1 MKFCRAIACA
11 LCLALLLSFPAAA
24 EPLTSLRVRVYGD
37 VDGNDVINTTDARH
51 ILQIVAGKD
60 IVVAYPVAADFD
72 RDYRV
77 DTTDARRVLQ
87 YAAGLATQLPTPLSL
102 PYTRLDTPPSGQRMP
117 FTLRETSYANIR
129 DYSAQAHDIVVV
141 RSSEEWATVR
151 AANEFQTTYDD
162 AFFTQNAVILFD
174 VSMVAYNY
182 LLDVRDIVRNGK
194 TLAFSLD
201 VFNPDE
207 WQLPMLRR
215 ALAVVEVPRQTLD
228 GVEELV
234 LYLT

>member
-1 MKFCRAIACA
+1 MKRFRMTALV
-11 LCLALLLSFPAAA
+11 LCLLLLVPFIAAA
-24 EPLTSLRVRVYGD
+24 EPVSSLRVRLYGD
-37 VDGNDVINTTDARH
+37 VDGNDIINTTDARR

-60 IVVAYPVAADFD
+60 IAVAYPTAADFD

-87 YAAGLATQLPTPLSL
+87 YTVGTTTLLPTPLSL
-102 PYTRLDTPPSGQRMP
+102 PYTRLDTAPGGESVP
-117 FTLRETSYANIR
+117 FTVRETTYSHIR
-129 DYSAQAHDIVVV
+129 DYDADAHDIVVI

-162 AFFTQNAVILFD
+162 AFFAQNAVIVFD
-174 VSMVAYNY
+174 VSMTGYNY
-182 LLDVRDIVRNGK
+182 RLDVRDIVHGGK

-201 VFNPDE
+201 VFNPNE
-207 WQLPMLRR
+207 WAQPALRR

-228 GVEELV
+228 GVDELA